1 MQELKKER
9 TEHINGISIR
19 VEMAKKELQGFI
31 SSMRENMDSENQL
44 ISETQSML
52 DQVLDIEDDV
62 IIFKKDHNP
71 NDKK

>member
-1 MQELKKER
+1 MEELKKER

>member
-1 MQELKKER
+1 
-9 TEHINGISIR
+9 
-19 VEMAKKELQGFI
+19 MAKKELQGFI